1 MNTKINWMTGF
12 LMGGSIG
19 AIAAILTAPRSGE
32 KTRRIIREKGL
43 EVRDGAADVLAD
55 GRARLTESASEVRR
69 RFDNLKSVGE
79 DMLDKEKALLEK
91 SAQRAAKA
99 VKG

>member
-1 MNTKINWMTGF
+1 MNTKINWMAGF
-12 LMGGSIG
+12 LTGGAIG
-19 AIAAILTAPRSGE
+19 AIAAFLTAPRSGE

-43 EVRDGAADVLAD
+43 EVRDGAVQALED
-55 GRARLTESASEVRR
+55 GRERMDSAASEVRR

-91 SAQRAAKA
+91 SAQRVAKA